1 MPIDFRKLISDA
13 AKGTSDF
20 FDRTGKSIASALD
33 QNGDGKLD
41 LSDIHVVSDR
51 INAAREAAQR
61 KADLE
66 RLKPL
71 FSEDFERAE
80 FVMPKMICV
89 NDIDKVH
96 AENAVCKGAV
106 GFRTVLE
113 DMSAIT
119 IFRNCI
125 NDFRLSFYPE
135 LENGVYYVDPSDRDH
150 YILLDEYFSFMKMQ
164 RVTELQRI
172 AQALGAKHFKI
183 TYKERSSS
191 SSSRTVDVS
200 AAAKLDAANK
210 ADVAI
215 SHAVSN
221 SSMAAISI
229 EAEMCFPGHAPVV
242 PKLHYLNKEINV
254 ANLIEMRMDPLS
266 PLQHQH
272 FILEMSNSSGIKI
285 KDAVKID
292 AMLKLMKFSNK
303 NSIVSEVQN
312 EARRILE
319 YEIEF

>member
-96 AENAVCKGAV
+96 AENAVCNVVTDYEILHGV
-106 GFRTVLE
+106 SF
-113 DMSAIT
+113 
-119 IFRNCI
+119 
-125 NDFRLSFYPE
+125 LSCGRGDCGSPA
-135 LENGVYYVDPSDRDH
+135 GRG
-150 YILLDEYFSFMKMQ
+150 SFM
-164 RVTELQRI
+164 
-172 AQALGAKHFKI
+172 
-183 TYKERSSS
+183 
-191 SSSRTVDVS
+191 
-200 AAAKLDAANK
+200 
-210 ADVAI
+210 
-215 SHAVSN
+215 
-221 SSMAAISI
+221 
-229 EAEMCFPGHAPVV
+229 PPVL
-242 PKLHYLNKEINV
+242 P
-254 ANLIEMRMDPLS
+254 A
-266 PLQHQH
+266 
-272 FILEMSNSSGIKI
+272 SGC
-285 KDAVKID
+285 
-292 AMLKLMKFSNK
+292 
-303 NSIVSEVQN
+303 
-312 EARRILE
+312 R
-319 YEIEF
+319 